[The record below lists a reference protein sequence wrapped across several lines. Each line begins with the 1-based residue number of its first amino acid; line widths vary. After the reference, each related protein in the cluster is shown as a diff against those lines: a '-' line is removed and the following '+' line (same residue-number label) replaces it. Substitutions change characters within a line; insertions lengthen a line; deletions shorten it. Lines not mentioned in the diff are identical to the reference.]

1 MITFVKGHLA
11 AVEEGAA
18 VIDVG
23 GVGMHILCSAY
34 TLGRLPGLGE
44 ACLLHTEMVVRE
56 DFIHLYGFADTAERS
71 AFRTVLSVQGV
82 GMKVAL
88 ALLSIG
94 APETLMQAIAS
105 GDKTYLARADGVGPK
120 LAARIAHEL
129 KDKVSGMAM
138 PVSTSS
144 QVQGA
149 VSPAARGVQVSSA
162 HQDVLSALQHLGY
175 RAFEAEQALS
185 KALQNDPENDNV
197 ETLIKNCLGHLSRA

>member
-1 MITFVKGHLA
+1 MITFVKGTLA

-23 GVGMHILCSAY
+23 GVGMHVLCSAY

-44 ACLLHTEMVVRE
+44 ASLLHTEMVVRE
-56 DFIHLYGFADTAERS
+56 DFIHLYGFADVAERT
-71 AFRTVLSVQGV
+71 AFRTLLSVQGV

-94 APETLMQAIAS
+94 APEVLMQAIAA
-105 GDKTYLARADGVGPK
+105 GDKAYLARADGVGPK

-129 KDKVSGMAM
+129 KDKVASLVVPGTPRPQAAMSGPEIALK
-138 PVSTSS
+138 SHNN
-144 QVQGA
+144 
-149 VSPAARGVQVSSA
+149 A

-197 ETLIKNCLGHLSRA
+197 ETLIKNCLAQLGRA